1 MMYGNRLG
9 NGFCSSWSGF
19 GSLSIWHG
27 LIMLGVLVVIVGIFL
42 TIKGKKGKNNNLFEL
57 LQIQYVNGSITEE
70 EYMNRK
76 NVLDRK

>member
-1 MMYGNRLG
+1 MMYGNGFG

-19 GSLSIWHG
+19 GSMSIWHG

-42 TIKGKKGKNNNLFEL
+42 VLKGKRGSNNNVLEL

-76 NVLDRK
+76 NVLERK